1 MDKINFDDVK
11 NHPVH
16 QAMVN
21 KHKTEEKIRASKSDT
36 IVVIQYGTGKTV
48 YYTKKEA
55 LTAII
60 WDFDY
65 IENVFYA
72 EKGDQV

>member
-1 MDKINFDDVK
+1 MDKPSFSDVK
-11 NHPVH
+11 NHPAH
-16 QAMVN
+16 QAIVN
-21 KHKTEEKIRASKSDT
+21 KHKTEEMIRASKSDT
-36 IVVIQYGTGKTV
+36 IVVIQYGSGVTV

-60 WDFDY
+60 WDFDV

-72 EKGDQV
+72 EKGDL